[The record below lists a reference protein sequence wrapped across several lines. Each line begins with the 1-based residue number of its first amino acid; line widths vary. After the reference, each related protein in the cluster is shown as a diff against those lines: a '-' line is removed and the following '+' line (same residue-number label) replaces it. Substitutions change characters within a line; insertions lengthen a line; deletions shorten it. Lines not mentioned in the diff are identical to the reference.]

1 MQVTREVGAF
11 GDAVEKLLTAH
22 RSKAFSVVTADG
34 KQERGYA
41 PVTIGKDFFQCRSG
55 ADDNQNER
63 IYPLGA
69 IISITPS
76 G

>member
-1 MQVTREVGAF
+1 MQVTRQDNQFA
-11 GDAVEKLLTAH
+11 DAVDKLLAGH
-22 RSKAFSVVTADG
+22 RTKAFSVVTADG

-55 ADDNQNER
+55 TDDNQNDR
-63 IYPLGA
+63 IYPMGA

>member
-1 MQVTREVGAF
+1 MQVTRQDSQFA
-11 GDAVEKLLTAH
+11 DAVDTLLAAH

-55 ADDNQNER
+55 ADDNQNDR
-63 IYPLGA
+63 IYPLSA

>member
-1 MQVTREVGAF
+1 MEVTRQDNQFA
-11 GDAVEKLLTAH
+11 DAVDKLLAGH

-55 ADDNQNER
+55 ANDNQSDR
-63 IYPLGA
+63 IYPLSA

>member
-1 MQVTREVGAF
+1 MQVTRQDAVFA
-11 GDAVEKLLTAH
+11 DAVEKLLAAH

-55 ADDNQNER
+55 ADDNQNDR
-63 IYPLGA
+63 IYPLAA

>member
-1 MQVTREVGAF
+1 MDVTRDEVVFA
-11 GDAVEKLLTAH
+11 DALAKLLTGH

-41 PVTIGKDFFQCRSG
+41 PVTIGRDFLQCRSA
-55 ADDNQNER
+55 ADEKQNDR
-63 IYPLGA
+63 IYPLAA
-69 IISITPS
+69 IISVTPS

>member
-1 MQVTREVGAF
+1 MQVTRLDSQFA
-11 GDAVEKLLTAH
+11 DAVDKLLAGH

-55 ADDNQNER
+55 ADDHQNDR
-63 IYPLGA
+63 IYPLAA

>member
-1 MQVTREVGAF
+1 MQVVRQDSVFA
-11 GDAVEKLLTAH
+11 DAIEKLLGGH
-22 RSKAFSVVTADG
+22 RSRAFSVVTADG

-41 PVTIGKDFFQCRSG
+41 PVTIGRDFLQCRSG
-55 ADDNQNER
+55 ADEKENER
-63 IYPLGA
+63 VYPLSA

>member
-1 MQVTREVGAF
+1 MQVTRDDGLFA
-11 GDAVEKLLTAH
+11 DAVEKLLGGH

-41 PVTIGKDFFQCRSG
+41 PVTIGAGFLQCRSG
-55 ADDNQNER
+55 ADDKQNDR
-63 IYPLGA
+63 IYPLSA
-69 IISITPS
+69 IISIMPS

>member
-1 MQVTREVGAF
+1 MQVTRQDSEFA
-11 GDAVEKLLTAH
+11 DAVDKLLAGH

-55 ADDNQNER
+55 ADESQNDR
-63 IYPLGA
+63 IYPLSA

>member
-1 MQVTREVGAF
+1 MQVTRDDGVFA
-11 GDAVEKLLTAH
+11 DAVAKLLGGH
-22 RSKAFSVVTADG
+22 RSKAFAIVTADG

-41 PVTIGKDFFQCRSG
+41 PVTIGRDFLQCRSSP
-55 ADDNQNER
+55 DENQNER

-69 IISITPS
+69 IISIMPS

>member
-1 MQVTREVGAF
+1 MEVTRDDGVFA
-11 GDAVEKLLTAH
+11 DAVAKLLAGH

-41 PVTIGKDFFQCRSG
+41 PVIIGKDFLQCRSG
-55 ADDNQNER
+55 ADEKQNER
-63 IYPLGA
+63 IYPLIA
-69 IISITPS
+69 IISILPS